1 MYKKIGV
8 NKLVCSLEPFN
19 LQVVVTILLI
29 MEEDS
34 LEHLSKKKKILK
46 MFKLYHRTINI
57 IDGYISDTRIEIKYR
72 KSGKKKNI

>member
-34 LEHLSKKKKILK
+34 LEHLSKKKK
-46 MFKLYHRTINI
+46 NI
-57 IDGYISDTRIEIKYR
+57 ENVQTVPQNYKYYRWVYIRY
-72 KSGKKKNI
+72 KN